1 MQYTTIQQLNVDL
14 NLSLCIPSHWLCTE
28 HNHALVMSFIHFHPL
43 QITASAGQ
51 TLLNLDLS
59 NCLSLTDQCCTS
71 IARNCKVLEVLGL
84 TNLKEIKG
92 DNLCKFF
99 QNEERARQFR
109 AIMLSGSK
117 NVKCTCHTHTYTCWS
132 ADLETRALPN
142 CNIYLYH
149 ACTECVIATVTEWQ
163 CFILLWNKLQSNV
176 ANCFKET
183 V

>member
-1 MQYTTIQQLNVDL
+1 
-14 NLSLCIPSHWLCTE
+14 
-28 HNHALVMSFIHFHPL
+28 MSFIHFHPL

-117 NVKCTCHTHTYTCWS
+117 NVRQSSCILYSQGFIQRWGSPGKSPPLQRFWQLHVYIQGYYS
-132 ADLETRALPN
+132 QLE
-142 CNIYLYH
+142 ILYKTLIV
-149 ACTECVIATVTEWQ
+149 AWIKGSKDDQGWV
-163 CFILLWNKLQSNV
+163 LQLRVVPWEGLEHVS
-176 ANCFKET
+176 ERL
-183 V
+183 

>member
-1 MQYTTIQQLNVDL
+1 MLILT
-14 NLSLCIPSHWLCTE
+14 SLCAYIVIDCILNMR
-28 HNHALVMSFIHFHPL
+28 NHACVFHPL

-99 QNEERARQFR
+99 QNEERAKQFR

-117 NVKCTCHTHTYTCWS
+117 NVRQRSCICIVRVSYRGG
-132 ADLETRALPN
+132 EALGKSPLQRFWQ
-142 CNIYLYH
+142 LYYI
-149 ACTECVIATVTEWQ
+149 T
-163 CFILLWNKLQSNV
+163 ILLP
-176 ANCFKET
+176 T
-183 V
+183 

>member
-1 MQYTTIQQLNVDL
+1 MLILT
-14 NLSLCIPSHWLCTE
+14 SLCAYIVIDCILNMR
-28 HNHALVMSFIHFHPL
+28 NHACVFHPL

-99 QNEERARQFR
+99 QNEERAKQFR

-117 NVKCTCHTHTYTCWS
+117 NVRQRSCILYSQGFIQRWGSPGKIPPPKILATILCNDIT
-132 ADLETRALPN
+132 PN
-142 CNIYLYH
+142 LKSCM
-149 ACTECVIATVTEWQ
+149 
-163 CFILLWNKLQSNV
+163 KP
-176 ANCFKET
+176 
-183 V
+183 

>member
-1 MQYTTIQQLNVDL
+1 MLILT
-14 NLSLCIPSHWLCTE
+14 SLCAYIVIDCILNMR
-28 HNHALVMSFIHFHPL
+28 NHACVFHPL

-99 QNEERARQFR
+99 QNEERAKQFR

-117 NVKCTCHTHTYTCWS
+117 NVRQRSCILYSQGFIQRRGSPGKSPPPKILAT
-132 ADLETRALPN
+132 
-142 CNIYLYH
+142 IYI
-149 ACTECVIATVTEWQ
+149 T
-163 CFILLWNKLQSNV
+163 ILLP
-176 ANCFKET
+176 T
-183 V
+183 